1 MQVFVAYG
9 AVSSTLDYTS
19 KGSWGQHQTDLWFG
33 VWIQS
38 VTPGTQ
44 AAHWHLS
51 SMKSDSRHVPSAIL
65 WRGLRPTRV
74 DGYRARAA
82 VSTLTEGLLFLFIFY
97 KLLRWIQWDNETTL
111 PVQPTYIICT
121 HMYTQAHIQPSSA
134 LHGVVHQ
141 RQAAGFLFP
150 LFNSSTKPVTSLWR
164 RDARNLILLC
174 LRNHP
179 LCACVWKGRDSHC
192 CSDGV
197 LSTGR
202 CFPADWI
209 LSGAITPTCQDSK
222 NRTDTNHCG
231 NKSIPAFPKEEHFCK
246 FTSVHHHSGLG
257 IKQSRCD

>member
-150 LFNSSTKPVTSLWR
+150 LFHSSTKPVTSLWR

-179 LCACVWKGRDSHC
+179 LCAVCVEGAGLTLLFRRCPFHRQVFPCWLNLVRSHYPNLSRQQKPYRHKSLRKQVNPSFSEGR
-192 CSDGV
+192 
-197 LSTGR
+197 
-202 CFPADWI
+202 
-209 LSGAITPTCQDSK
+209 
-222 NRTDTNHCG
+222 
-231 NKSIPAFPKEEHFCK
+231 AF
-246 FTSVHHHSGLG
+246 L
-257 IKQSRCD
+257 